1 VNPTPLSDLLTY
13 LKSDSVQARRQA
25 AIELS
30 RRNDKRAVQPLLNA
44 LTDSD
49 ATVRANAAM
58 ALGQQQ
64 ATEAVQP
71 LLDILQQDSEPIVR
85 ELAADA
91 LGQIGAEAAV
101 PVLIDMLDDENAR
114 LRNRIIAVLGASHDP
129 RAIEPLIVLLNHDH
143 PETRKA
149 AAWALG
155 ALTDRRAIDPL
166 RGLLNDPV
174 PGVRGN
180 VAWALGEFA
189 DPALIDDLLPLLDDP
204 SPQVRGTTAWALGAL
219 GEETGD
225 TRPVAPLVDLLDDYT
240 ELQNAS
246 AHVFVCQ
253 YAAEALLQIGTEAA
267 ERAVNQWK
275 PAARERL
282 LPRRIEDLIRA
293 LQHPEPDTRQRA
305 IEQFNQI
312 GAPAVQPLIDALQHH
327 VHVRVRQGAAQTLGE
342 LGHPEA
348 VYALVMALA
357 DADSGV
363 WSQATAAL
371 AKLGNDA
378 VSALHPAL
386 KSEKQRVKQGAAI
399 ALWRIQREEKVFRVL
414 LQALQDDDV
423 VVRGSA
429 ITSLWMQPDERAVAT
444 LQIQLQNEDGM
455 MARYILQALQ
465 TIGGAAATTTVAN
478 WLADHRPGE

>member
-1 VNPTPLSDLLTY
+1 MNPTPLRDLLKY
-13 LKSDSVQARRQA
+13 LRSDDVQTRRQA

-30 RRNDKRAVQPLLNA
+30 HRDDARAVQPLLAA
-44 LTDSD
+44 LNDSD

-58 ALGQQQ
+58 ALGQQKVI
-64 ATEAVQP
+64 EAVQP
-71 LLDILQQDSEPIVR
+71 LLDVLQQDSDNIVR

-91 LGQIGAEAAV
+91 LGQIGAESAV
-101 PVLIDMLDDENAR
+101 PVLIDMLDDSNAR
-114 LRNRIIAVLGASHDP
+114 LRNRLIAVLGASNDP
-129 RAIEPLIVLLNHDH
+129 RAVEPLIVLLNHEH

-155 ALTDRRAIDPL
+155 ALTDPRAIEPL
-166 RGLLNDPV
+166 RGLLDDPV
-174 PGVRGN
+174 PGVRSN

-189 DPALIDDLLPLLDDP
+189 DSTLIDDLLHLLDDA

-225 TRPVAPLVDLLDDYT
+225 TRPVEPLIDLLDDYT
-240 ELQNAS
+240 ALENAS

-253 YAAEALLQIGTEAA
+253 YAAEALLQIGTETA

-293 LQHPEPDTRQRA
+293 LRHPEPDTRQRA
-305 IEQFNQI
+305 IVQFNEI
-312 GAPAVQPLIDALQHH
+312 GTPAVQPLINALQHH
-327 VHVRVRQGAAQTLGE
+327 EHVRVRQGAAQTLGE
-342 LGHPEA
+342 LGSSEA
-348 VYALVMALA
+348 VYALITALA
-357 DADSGV
+357 DPDSGV

-371 AKLGNDA
+371 AKLGANTVA
-378 VSALHPAL
+378 ALRPAL
-386 KSEKQRVKQGAAI
+386 NSKKQRVKRGAAI
-399 ALWRIQREEKVFRVL
+399 ALWRSQREEKAFRVV
-414 LQALQDDDV
+414 LQALQDEDV
-423 VVRGSA
+423 VIRGSA
-429 ITSLWMQPDERAVAT
+429 ITSFWLQPDERAVAT

-465 TIGGAAATTTVAN
+465 TIGGSAATKTVAN
-478 WLADHRPGE
+478 WLAEHHTD